1 MGKNLLQQ
9 RRGRGTIRF
18 RAQRHRYYGKI
29 NYGKMGTELR
39 GRVEDIVHCPA
50 HSSPLMTIQYENGES
65 ALIPA
70 NENAKVGAEISCGE
84 NSKIEGGNV
93 LPLNKIPEGT
103 LIFNIESQ
111 PGDGGKFVRSS
122 GTCARVVAKS
132 NDAVKIELPSKKEK
146 DFNPMCRATIGRISG
161 AGRLDK
167 PITKAGNAF
176 YKMTAR
182 NRVWPHVC
190 GQSMNAVAHPH
201 GGKRS
206 SHKNYPMVVSRHTP
220 PGAKVGKIA
229 ARRTGRKN
237 R

>member
-1 MGKNLLQQ
+1 MQQ
-9 RRGRGTIRF
+9 RRGRGTLRF
-18 RAQRHRYYGKI
+18 RSQKHRYYGRI
-29 NYGKMGTELR
+29 SYAKMGTELK
-39 GRVEDIVHCPA
+39 GKVEDIVHCPA
-50 HSSPLMTIQYENGES
+50 HSSPLMSVKYENGES
-65 ALIPA
+65 ALLPA
-70 NENAKVGAEISCGE
+70 SEEIKVGTELNCGE
-84 NSKIEGGNV
+84 KAAVESGNV

-122 GTCARVVAKS
+122 GTFARVVAKS
-132 NDAVKIELPSKKEK
+132 GDIVKIELPSKKEK
-146 DFNPMCRATIGRISG
+146 EFNHMCRATIGRIAG

-167 PITKAGNAF
+167 PMTKAGNSF